1 MVCAKLIL
9 FYWRRE
15 ELWFKPSQ
23 IQRTTVASGTIPL
36 LFPLGVATV
45 TILIILQRL
54 CFICVLLCL
63 QPLGLLSAN
72 GGPWIFNVRND
83 LSAYCTREG

>member
-45 TILIILQRL
+45 TILIILQRMFYL
-54 CFICVLLCL
+54 CTSV
-63 QPLGLLSAN
+63 PPAVRSSLSEWWAL
-72 GGPWIFNVRND
+72 D
-83 LSAYCTREG
+83 L